1 MGYAL
6 NIREPLSPDS
16 GTAASKANVT
26 QWPCSIWEMA
36 TLRRLMT
43 AAGVLADDVAPLLTR
58 QFERVAAKEAN
69 DARESTLNALLSQR
83 SAQPD
88 KVPAYKFESSEGW
101 VVDPEECQ
109 IVNEGLCEFAN
120 PFTDQPAPSSVR
132 SGHVCPAQ
140 EAGSK
145 HVDISAMLRVLKALG
160 EGAILT
166 ELEDD
171 VLRFV
176 SDTAGAAMG
185 PDQMPS
191 IAGTVSE
198 DPTVAAEQV
207 IEATKW
213 TWTCL
218 AFAQFNFH
226 AAEHGG
232 YTVDS
237 TAAPDVHR

>member
-1 MGYAL
+1 MDYAL

-16 GTAASKANVT
+16 GTEASKANIT

-43 AAGVLADDVAPLLTR
+43 AAGVLADDAAPSLARQLERVGETQADSASALNPLLN
-58 QFERVAAKEAN
+58 QH
-69 DARESTLNALLSQR
+69 

-88 KVPAYKFESSEGW
+88 KVPAYKFESREGW

-109 IVNEGLCEFAN
+109 IIDKGLCEFAN

-132 SGHVCPAQ
+132 SGHVFPPK

-145 HVDISAMLRVLKALG
+145 HIDISAMLRVLKALG

-166 ELEDD
+166 EFEDD
-171 VLRFV
+171 VLRSV

-198 DPTVAAEQV
+198 HPTVAAEQV

-213 TWTCL
+213 TWACL

-232 YTVDS
+232 YTVD
-237 TAAPDVHR
+237 